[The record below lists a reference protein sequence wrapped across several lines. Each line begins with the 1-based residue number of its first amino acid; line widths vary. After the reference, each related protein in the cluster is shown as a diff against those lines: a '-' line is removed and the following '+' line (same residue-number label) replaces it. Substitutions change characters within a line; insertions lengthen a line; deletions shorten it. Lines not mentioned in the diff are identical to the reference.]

1 MQFFTEE
8 NFVNEISQLSF
19 IKEMSI
25 SKTTLVSDI
34 TEYIQKHFLQSNI
47 IIKAVI
53 NEQIQ
58 QLLED

>member
-19 IKEMSI
+19 LKEMSI

-34 TEYIQKHFLQSNI
+34 TEYIQKHFL
-47 IIKAVI
+47 
-53 NEQIQ
+53 
-58 QLLED
+58 